1 MNLNAFHQDVYVE
14 RLDNGLE
21 VILCNDKSSP
31 VAAIQ
36 LWCKT
41 GSIHEDKWL
50 GAGLSHVLEHM
61 LFKGATTRTGTEL
74 DHLIQDAGGYF
85 NAYTSFDRT
94 VYHVTLPSTGVKI
107 ALDVLSD
114 IALNATLPEEELV
127 TELDVIRREM
137 EMGNDD
143 PSRRSSR
150 RLFETAYTRSPYRHT
165 VIGYRDIFDKL
176 DRNSI
181 NEYYQNRYAPN
192 NLSLIHI

>member
-41 GSIHEDKWL
+41 GSIHEDKWI

-61 LFKGATTRTGTEL
+61 LFKGTTTRTGTEL

-107 ALDVLSD
+107 ALDVFCQIL
-114 IALNATLPEEELV
+114 
-127 TELDVIRREM
+127 
-137 EMGNDD
+137 
-143 PSRRSSR
+143 
-150 RLFETAYTRSPYRHT
+150 H
-165 VIGYRDIFDKL
+165 
-176 DRNSI
+176 
-181 NEYYQNRYAPN
+181 
-192 NLSLIHI
+192 